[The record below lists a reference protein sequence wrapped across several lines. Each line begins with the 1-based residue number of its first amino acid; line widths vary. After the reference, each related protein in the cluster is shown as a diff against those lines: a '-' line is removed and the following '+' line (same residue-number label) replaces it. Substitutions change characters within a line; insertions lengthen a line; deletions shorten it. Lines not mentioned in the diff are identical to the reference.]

1 MFGLLSV
8 AGPRVGRMVLT
19 PRLSPPATPTKP
31 AISVATVTPATP
43 AAPVSPVTASHRT
56 LPAQPAHPAAVEAN
70 EAIRALVDAQAGQ
83 DWSPV
88 ESAAYEVLLIEWA
101 AATQGTAGDIIEAA

>member
-8 AGPRVGRMVLT
+8 AGPTVGRMALT
-19 PRLSPPATPTKP
+19 PRLTPPTDPPHP
-31 AISVATVTPATP
+31 AY
-43 AAPVSPVTASHRT
+43 
-56 LPAQPAHPAAVEAN
+56 PAQPAHPAAVEAN
-70 EAIRALVDAQAGQ
+70 DAIRALVEARAGQ

-101 AATQGTAGDIIEAA
+101 AATKGDAGDIIEAA